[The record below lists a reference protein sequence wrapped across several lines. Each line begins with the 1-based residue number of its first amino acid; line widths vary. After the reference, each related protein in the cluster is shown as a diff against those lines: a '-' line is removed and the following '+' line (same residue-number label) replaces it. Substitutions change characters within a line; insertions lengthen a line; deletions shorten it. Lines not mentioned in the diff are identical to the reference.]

1 MCNARSGLDSGT
13 RFREVKVMIA
23 RMAVRRASSIALLA
37 GIFLHGTAMAGSGG
51 GGLSVQLS
59 DASLANRPASA
70 LIAAPAPSAGH
81 ADGLAP
87 APLPNV
93 DIDEPKTWSPPTAH
107 ISPALLSRNDVFEG
121 NGFSNASNNDHGI
134 DERTQPAAG
143 LNLFVPVR

>member
-1 MCNARSGLDSGT
+1 M
-13 RFREVKVMIA
+13 
-23 RMAVRRASSIALLA
+23 ALLA
-37 GIFLHGTAMAGSGG
+37 GIAVHGTALARSGG
-51 GGLSVQLS
+51 SSLPVQLA
-59 DASLANRPASA
+59 DATLASRPAPL
-70 LIAAPAPSAGH
+70 LIAAPATMSQQTE
-81 ADGLAP
+81 GLVS

-93 DIDEPKTWSPPTAH
+93 DIDEPATSGPATAR

>member
-1 MCNARSGLDSGT
+1 M
-13 RFREVKVMIA
+13 FA
-23 RMAVRRASSIALLA
+23 RMSVRRASSIALLA
-37 GIFLHGTAMAGSGG
+37 GIALHGTALARSGG
-51 GGLSVQLS
+51 SALPVQFADVTL
-59 DASLANRPASA
+59 ASRPAPT
-70 LIAAPAPSAGH
+70 LIAVPVTIPTE
-81 ADGLAP
+81 ADALAP

-93 DIDEPKTWSPPTAH
+93 DIDEPATSGPASAR

>member
-1 MCNARSGLDSGT
+1 
-13 RFREVKVMIA
+13 MIA
-23 RMAVRRASSIALLA
+23 RIAVRRASSLAFLA
-37 GIFLHGTAMAGSGG
+37 GIAVHGTAFAGPPANGA
-51 GGLSVQLS
+51 LPVQLADVTLS
-59 DASLANRPASA
+59 RAAPVR
-70 LIAAPAPSAGH
+70 IAAPVMTTEQVN
-81 ADGLAP
+81 GLAP

-93 DIDEPKTWSPPTAH
+93 DMDEPATSGPQTTR